1 MFLLGY
7 YKFIFFYYNERFVW
21 GFCFFVFFVCFFP
34 YFWAIII
41 KNSLQP
47 YTVQPNATLN
57 LQLVIRSPISLAL
70 RKSIFFF
77 FNKISI
83 MCEISHFNHI
93 QLFVTLWTIAHQAPL
108 SMGFSRQEYLR
119 GLPCCIPGDLP
130 DPGIKPS
137 SLALQMD
144 SLPLVLPGKPNVHD
158 NPYQF

>member
-1 MFLLGY
+1 MFLLEY

-21 GFCFFVFFVCFFP
+21 GFCFFVFFS

-41 KNSLQP
+41 KNSFQP

-70 RKSIFFF
+70 RKSVFVFVF
-77 FNKISI
+77 VFNKISI

-119 GLPCCIPGDLP
+119 GLPCSIPGDLP
-130 DPGIKPS
+130 DPGIKPT

>member
-1 MFLLGY
+1 MKGLCEVFVSL
-7 YKFIFFYYNERFVW
+7 FFFS
-21 GFCFFVFFVCFFP
+21 

-41 KNSLQP
+41 KNSFQP

-70 RKSIFFF
+70 RKSVFVFVF
-77 FNKISI
+77 VFNKISI

-119 GLPCCIPGDLP
+119 GLPCSIPGDLP
-130 DPGIKPS
+130 DPGIKPT